1 MAFMIDHICTLMQF
15 IKEMQDIALVF
26 GVSDVGNQDK
36 FQLAFLLL

>member
-15 IKEMQDIALVF
+15 IKEMQDIAFVF

-36 FQLAFLLL
+36 LQLAFLLL

>member
-36 FQLAFLLL
+36 LHLALLLL

>member
-26 GVSDVGNQDK
+26 EVSDVGNQDK
-36 FQLAFLLL
+36 LHLALLLL

>member
-26 GVSDVGNQDK
+26 EVSDVGNQDK
-36 FQLAFLLL
+36 LQLAFLLL